1 MPSLKHLHP
10 VRSHSKESRV
20 PSIRPRTRRV
30 PVQEAVSEACEWRY
44 CSRSAA
50 ETDRLG
56 RMIGQALRGGEVVAL
71 CGELGT
77 GKTALVRGI
86 AAGLG
91 APPRAVSSPT
101 FVLIH
106 EYHGRLPLA
115 HADLYRIQTETELA
129 HLGLSDYL
137 DGHTVVAV
145 EWADKAGTDL
155 PPDRLQVYLAHRGKT
170 ARDLALQATGARS
183 RDLLARV
190 MKRCKPREPASRRA
204 VTERAR

>member
-1 MPSLKHLHP
+1 MPSLTQLHP
-10 VRSHSKESRV
+10 VRSHSNESRV
-20 PSIRPRTRRV
+20 PSIRPRTRRA
-30 PVQEAVSEACEWRY
+30 PVQEAVSEACEWSY
-44 CSRSAA
+44 CSRSAT

-56 RMIGQALRGGEVVAL
+56 RIIGQALRGGEVVAL
-71 CGELGT
+71 FGELGT

-106 EYHGRLPLA
+106 EYRGRLPLA
-115 HADLYRIQTETELA
+115 HADLYRIQTATELA
-129 HLGLSDYL
+129 YLGLSDYL

-145 EWADKAGTDL
+145 EWADKAGTEL
-155 PPDRLQVYLAHRGKT
+155 PPDRLHVYLTHRGKT

-190 MKRCKPREPASRRA
+190 MKRCKPRKPARRRA